1 MLFQRAFENIKQIQT
16 YEGGHLKTEIRWK
29 RNISSRNLQIVTFAS
44 IFCLINK
51 IYWAWDITVSSYVV
65 WAIKLNSVKYYLSR
79 ENVKH
84 KILCNG
90 TKRLKNGMFQQK
102 QKYINCFWTTWIS

>member
-1 MLFQRAFENIKQIQT
+1 MLFQRAFENIKQMQT
-16 YEGGHLKTEIRWK
+16 HEEGHLKTEIRWK

-65 WAIKLNSVKYYLSR
+65 WGIKLNSNKDYLSR
-79 ENVKH
+79 EK
-84 KILCNG
+84 C
-90 TKRLKNGMFQQK
+90 QK
-102 QKYINCFWTTWIS
+102 QDTL